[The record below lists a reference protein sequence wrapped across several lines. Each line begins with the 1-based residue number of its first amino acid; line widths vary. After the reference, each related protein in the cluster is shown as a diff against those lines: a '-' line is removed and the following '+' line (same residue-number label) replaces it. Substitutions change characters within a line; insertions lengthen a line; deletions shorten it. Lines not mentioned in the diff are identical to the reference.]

1 MRHGDRDGYKVVYD
15 HDGQPILHPNEK
27 KLVVEESV
35 IPTLKT
41 TWRYYGGEYLLEP
54 SKGTI
59 LLTNE
64 RLIFIN
70 TPERMFA
77 IGGGEEARAMATA
90 SDKTFEIGEGG
101 QGGSVREY
109 FEIPNIEIMA
119 SERKE
124 GAVSVGEMVN
134 VFILSTGN
142 QFHLSM
148 VLPKESGLLS
158 RLMNKRVQSL
168 DELVNNL
175 KDLFKQTEWMYTEQ
189 EKRMIGAGATAPAV
203 GGAQATQK
211 QSLQTVPNIPGVRA
225 PPVSSRPISL
235 QPDPSTGPAS
245 RSPLDEK
252 GGNQSLVY
260 FENLYKKGLIKEDIY
275 KKLVSQYKDQGPP
288 RPVADMRPPAQ
299 PSIPSEKKQKAP
311 VEAVSKP
318 SSSHELE
325 NLEVPMDGELEVLSP
340 ETASDQLGKSDDE
353 LLSILDSTL
362 NELGDEPPENPPATT
377 NGTRPVPKRVLRDP
391 AA

>member
-15 HDGQPILHPNEK
+15 HNGQPMLHPNER
-27 KLVVEESV
+27 KLVVEENV
-35 IPTLKT
+35 IPTLKS

-59 LLTNE
+59 VLTNE

-77 IGGGEEARAMATA
+77 IGGGEEARAMAAA
-90 SDKTFEIGEGG
+90 SDKTFEIGEGA

-119 SERKE
+119 SEKKE

-148 VLPKESGLLS
+148 VLPKDSGLLS

-175 KDLFKQTEWMYTEQ
+175 KDLFKQTEWMYNEQ
-189 EKRMIGAGATAPAV
+189 EKRMIGAGTTAPSSS
-203 GGAQATQK
+203 GAQATQK
-211 QSLQTVPNIPGVRA
+211 QSQQTVPTIPGIRA
-225 PPVSSRPISL
+225 PPVSSKPMTANTDA
-235 QPDPSTGPAS
+235 PTGPSS
-245 RSPLDEK
+245 RPPLDEK
-252 GGNQSLVY
+252 GGKQSLVY

-275 KKLVSQYKDQGPP
+275 RKLVSQYKEQGPP
-288 RPVADMRPPAQ
+288 RPVADKKPTLPPPVPAV
-299 PSIPSEKKQKAP
+299 PKQKAP
-311 VEAVSKP
+311 METLQRQ
-318 SSSHELE
+318 SSGHELE
-325 NLEVPMDGELEVLSP
+325 DLEVPMDGELEVLSP
-340 ETASDQLGKSDDE
+340 EAAPEPLGKSDDE

-362 NELGDEPPENPPATT
+362 NELGDEPPETPSNASSGNKPM
-377 NGTRPVPKRVLRDP
+377 PKRVLRGP
-391 AA
+391 TA

>member
-1 MRHGDRDGYKVVYD
+1 MKHGDRDGYKVVYD
-15 HDGQPILHPNEK
+15 NNGQPILHPNER
-27 KLVVEESV
+27 KLVVEENV
-35 IPTLKT
+35 IPSLKS

-134 VFILSTGN
+134 IFILSTGN
-142 QFHLSM
+142 QYHLSM

-158 RLMNKRVQSL
+158 RLMNKKVQSL

-175 KDLFKQTEWMYTEQ
+175 KDLFKQTEWMYTEH
-189 EKRMIGAGATAPAV
+189 EKRMIGTGTTAPVPSGTQLA
-203 GGAQATQK
+203 QK
-211 QSLQTVPNIPGVRA
+211 QPPQSVPTIPGVRA
-225 PPVSSRPISL
+225 PPISPKPISAA
-235 QPDPSTGPAS
+235 PNSPTGPAS
-245 RSPLDEK
+245 RPPWEDK
-252 GGNQSLVY
+252 GGKQSLVY
-260 FENLYKKGLIKEDIY
+260 FENLYKKGFIKEDIY
-275 KKLVSQYKDQGPP
+275 KKLVSQYKEKGPP
-288 RPVADMRPPAQ
+288 RPSTDRRPPVPPPV
-299 PSIPSEKKQKAP
+299 PSDPKPEPHREAP
-311 VEAVSKP
+311 AR
-318 SSSHELE
+318 SSSGHELAD
-325 NLEVPMDGELEVLSP
+325 LEVPMDGELEVLSP
-340 ETASDQLGKSDDE
+340 EEGPEPHGKSDDE

-362 NELGDEPPENPPATT
+362 NELGDEPVENPPNTT
-377 NGTRPVPKRVLRDP
+377 QGTRPVPKRVLRGP
-391 AA
+391 AT